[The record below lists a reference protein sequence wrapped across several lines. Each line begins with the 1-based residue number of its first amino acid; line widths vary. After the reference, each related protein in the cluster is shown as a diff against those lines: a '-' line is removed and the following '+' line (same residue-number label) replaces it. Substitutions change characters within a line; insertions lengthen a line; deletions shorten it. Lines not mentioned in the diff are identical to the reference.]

1 MSLSAEPIATD
12 ALIVG
17 AGPVGLF
24 QVFQLGLLEVAAQVV
39 DALPH
44 AGGQCLE
51 LYADKPIYD
60 IPALPYCTGR
70 ELIERLQ
77 KQIAPFAA
85 GFHLGQVVSAVARRD
100 DGRFAVATDAG
111 QRFVAKAIVIAGG
124 VGAFQPRRLKI
135 DGLDRWRET
144 QMFFRDPGAEAMS
157 GRHVVVTGN
166 GETAIAAALDAADHG
181 GASVTMVHRRDDFD
195 APHLLRL
202 RFEVARASGRIRFV
216 AAQATGVTSEG
227 DRLTGLVVDVND
239 GTTRT
244 LALDVL
250 LVLLGWSPKLGPIAE
265 WGLALARKQLVVDPE
280 RFETSTPGIHAIG
293 DVNTYPG
300 KQKLIVSGF
309 HEATLAAY
317 AIAERVHPDRAQPLL
332 YTTTSPKL
340 HKLLGVAPDGAD
352 PALP

>member
-1 MSLSAEPIATD
+1 MTAAIIETD

-24 QVFQLGLLEVAAQVV
+24 QVFQLGLLEVGAQVV

-44 AGGQCLE
+44 VGGQCLE

-70 ELIERLQ
+70 ELIERLE

-85 GFHLGQVVSAVARRD
+85 GFHLGQLVSSVAQRE
-100 DGRFAVATDAG
+100 DGRFDVGTDAG
-111 QRFVAKAIVIAGG
+111 RRFIAKAIVVAGG

-135 DGLDRWRET
+135 DGLERWRER
-144 QMFFRDPGAEAMS
+144 QLFYRDPGPAIAG
-157 GRHVVVTGN
+157 GRNVVVAGN
-166 GETAIAAALDAADHG
+166 GEAAISAALEALESGA
-181 GASVTMVHRRDDFD
+181 ASVTILHRRDDFE
-195 APHLLRL
+195 APDLLLLR
-202 RFEVARASGRIRFV
+202 FGVARTAGRIGFV
-216 AAQATGVTSEG
+216 AGQARAVTSDG
-227 DRLTGLVVDVND
+227 DRLSGLVVDVND

-250 LVLLGWSPKLGPIAE
+250 VVLLGWSPKLGPIAE
-265 WGLALARKQLVVDPE
+265 WGLALERKQVVVDPE

-293 DVNTYPG
+293 DVNVYPG
-300 KQKLIVSGF
+300 KRKLIVSGF

-317 AIAERVHPDRAQPLL
+317 AIAERVYPERAQPLL

-340 HKLLGVAPDGAD
+340 HKLLGVAPDTAD

>member
-24 QVFQLGLLEVAAQVV
+24 QVFQLGLLEVGAQVV

-60 IPALPYCTGR
+60 IPALAYCTGR
-70 ELIERLQ
+70 ELVERLE
-77 KQIAPFAA
+77 KQIAPFAP
-85 GFHLGQVVSAVARRD
+85 GFHLGQLVSAVAKRD
-100 DGRFAVATDAG
+100 DGRFDVATDAG
-111 QRFVAKAIVIAGG
+111 QRFVAKAIVVAGG
-124 VGAFQPRRLKI
+124 VGAFQPRRLKVE
-135 DGLDRWRET
+135 GLDRWREQ
-144 QMFFRDPGAEAMS
+144 QMFYRDPGAS
-157 GRHVVVTGN
+157 DTTGGHVVVAGN
-166 GETAIAAALDAADHG
+166 GEAAISAALEAADSG
-181 GASVTMVHRRDDFD
+181 AASVTIVHRRDDFD
-195 APHLLRL
+195 ASRLLRL
-202 RFEVARASGRIRFV
+202 RFEVARASGRIGFV
-216 AAQATGVTSEG
+216 AAQASAFTNEG
-227 DRLTGLVVDVND
+227 DRLSGLVIEVND

-250 LVLLGWSPKLGPIAE
+250 LVLLGWSPKLGPIAD
-265 WGLALARKQLVVDPE
+265 WGLALERKQLVVDTE

-317 AIAERVHPDRAQPLL
+317 AIASRVYPDRAQPLL

-340 HKLLGVAPDGAD
+340 HKLLGVTAD
-352 PALP
+352 AG